1 MSKFLAVSFQA
12 IRAALPLEFIYP
24 ARAKRRDW
32 ELGILLAVG
41 TLPQA
46 DFIGSIR
53 AAWNWDYFRMADDPG
68 AIREAPL
75 FISSALRGQSEA
87 VVSR

>member
-1 MSKFLAVSFQA
+1 
-12 IRAALPLEFIYP
+12 
-24 ARAKRRDW
+24 
-32 ELGILLAVG
+32 
-41 TLPQA
+41 LPQA